1 MLQRIF
7 YTALALF
14 IATIAFAQQK
24 KNDHDTTE
32 ITVKVVTKSN
42 DSIIV
47 DTKGQKW
54 VKTVSKPRNVT
65 TSWWGFDLG
74 FSNYVDNTDYS
85 SAGAQ
90 AYAPGSNSS
99 WFDLKNG
106 KSMNVNIWFFNQ
118 KINLIKQVV
127 HLKYALGLELNNY
140 RYKSAIRYHK
150 NPAPVANS
158 PIVHMDNTV
167 GRVYSKNKLAADYI
181 TLPLMLNFNFA
192 PYKTFENGVS
202 AGNFKY
208 TKMKTY
214 GYGFSAGVS
223 VGYLY
228 AARNKFVTSD
238 EGKHKIK
245 DDFDLRPWKIS
256 YVGELNMGYVSIYG
270 SYAIK
275 SMYKRG
281 LDMTPFN
288 IGLRLGL

>member
-1 MLQRIF
+1 MFQRF
-7 YTALALF
+7 FCTAIVLSLS
-14 IATIAFAQQK
+14 TMAFTQEK
-24 KNDHDTTE
+24 KNHHDTTE

-42 DSIIV
+42 DSIII
-47 DTKGQKW
+47 DTEGQTW
-54 VKTVSKPRNVT
+54 VKTVGKPRNVT
-65 TSWWGFDLG
+65 TSWWGFDIG
-74 FSNYVDNTDYS
+74 FSNYADNTDYA

-106 KSMNVNIWFFNQ
+106 KSVNVNIWFFSQ
-118 KINLIKQVV
+118 KVNLIKHVV
-127 HLKYALGLELNNY
+127 NLKYALGLELNNY
-140 RYKSAIRYHK
+140 RYKSNIRYDK
-150 NPAPVANS
+150 NPATVAE
-158 PIVHMDNTV
+158 PPLVHMDNTA
-167 GRVYSKNKLAADYI
+167 GRSYSKNKLAADYI

-192 PYKTFENGVS
+192 PYKTFENRVN
-202 AGNFKY
+202 AGSFKY
-208 TKMKTY
+208 TNKKTY

-256 YVGELNMGYVSIYG
+256 YVGELNIGYVSIYG
-270 SYAIK
+270 SYATK
-275 SMYKRG
+275 SMYRRG

-288 IGLRLGL
+288 IGLRFGL